1 MIATDER
8 YYANITD
15 FSSLPE
21 VQELMADDIYR
32 RGSIAWHVTHSFIC
46 EENLV

>member
-8 YYANITD
+8 HYANITD

-21 VQELMADDIYR
+21 VQELMTYTGEVVLHGMLHTLSYAKRI
-32 RGSIAWHVTHSFIC
+32 
-46 EENLV
+46 